1 MIRMMIR
8 IGSDAGT
15 HLDAPWFHWKGGKV
29 RFFFQVMMISIMM
42 FMLIMMIS
50 IMMFMLIMM
59 VIMVM
64 TMMIMLIP
72 GHDECRQKGDQSL
85 DEAD

>member
-1 MIRMMIR
+1 MIG

-29 RFFFQVMMISIMM
+29 RFFFQVMMIT
-42 FMLIMMIS
+42 

-64 TMMIMLIP
+64 TMVIMLIP